1 MGDCYTLRAES
12 TFQYRIQ
19 GRGTGGQGPLLF
31 LDQTEARRAEKN
43 FLETP
48 SPCLRVWMTPPP
60 PPPPSQGLDTALD
73 FRSVSEVR
81 SSIFRTPAHTA
92 KMCLLAG

>member
-19 GRGTGGQGPLLF
+19 GRGTGGPGPLLF
-31 LDQTEARRAEKN
+31 LDQTEARR
-43 FLETP
+43 
-48 SPCLRVWMTPPP
+48 VWWPPPP